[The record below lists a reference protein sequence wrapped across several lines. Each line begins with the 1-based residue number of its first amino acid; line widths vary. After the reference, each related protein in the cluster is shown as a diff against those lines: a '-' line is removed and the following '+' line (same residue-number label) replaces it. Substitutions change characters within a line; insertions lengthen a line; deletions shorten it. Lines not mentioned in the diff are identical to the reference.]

1 MEPIA
6 NIVNSI
12 KLLKIFAKRLVD
24 IYHGFKYTVEYVQDI
39 FDKKEKI
46 SLKFHL
52 FINVFGM
59 WINFL
64 GQNFV
69 QTKLK

>member
-6 NIVNSI
+6 NIVNNI

-46 SLKFHL
+46 SL
-52 FINVFGM
+52 
-59 WINFL
+59 
-64 GQNFV
+64 
-69 QTKLK
+69 